1 MDNTK
6 EVSKAI
12 KRWLEDN
19 GYSLA
24 KVAEMF
30 DSSPQS
36 VSNSLSGDRFMGP
49 NLAKKWAEAFGFNE
63 VYLRTGEGQLISD
76 NQPKKE
82 KTDMEKAIEAIQSS
96 NQITLKAQEQTDRL
110 LSLLEL
116 QMGTK
121 PWTVGKKEKGLRDG
135 QK

>member
-1 MDNTK
+1 MEIFEQLNEMYNELRQAGVIRTK
-6 EVSKAI
+6 KE
-12 KRWLEDN
+12 
-19 GYSLA
+19 LA
-24 KVAEMF
+24 EI
-30 DSSPQS
+30 
-36 VSNSLSGDRFMGP
+36 LG
-49 NLAKKWAEAFGFNE
+49 
-63 VYLRTGEGQLISD
+63 ISD
-76 NQPKKE
+76 KGLVKAMKGDPAYATASLFTKLKRFRDEHVKDSQKPSE
-82 KTDMEKAIEAIQSS
+82 KTDIEKAIEAIQSS

>member
-1 MDNTK
+1 MDIKKICLEIKMYLK
-6 EVSKAI
+6 EHGISIA
-12 KRWLEDN
+12 DA
-19 GYSLA
+19 A
-24 KVAEMF
+24 KMMGEPESFAY
-30 DSSPQS
+30 
-36 VSNSLSGDRFMGP
+36 NSLSGQSGFGAER
-49 NLAKKWAEAFGFNE
+49 AKKWAEAFGFNE

-82 KTDMEKAIEAIQSS
+82 KKDMEKAIEAIQSS

-116 QMGTK
+116 QMGAK
-121 PWTVGKKEKGLRDG
+121 PWTVGEKEKGLRDG

>member
-82 KTDMEKAIEAIQSS
+82 KTDIEKAIEAIQSS

-121 PWTVGKKEKGLRDG
+121 PWTVGEKEKGLRDG

>member
-63 VYLRTGEGQLISD
+63 VYLRTGEGQLIAN

-82 KTDMEKAIEAIQSS
+82 KTEMEKAIEAIQSS

-116 QMGTK
+116 QMGAK
-121 PWTVGKKEKGLRDG
+121 PWTVGEKEKGLRDG

>member
-1 MDNTK
+1 MYLK
-6 EVSKAI
+6 EHGISIA
-12 KRWLEDN
+12 DA
-19 GYSLA
+19 A
-24 KVAEMF
+24 KMMGEPESFAY
-30 DSSPQS
+30 
-36 VSNSLSGDRFMGP
+36 NSLSGQSGFGAER
-49 NLAKKWAEAFGFNE
+49 AKKWAEAFGFNE

-82 KTDMEKAIEAIQSS
+82 KTDIEKAIEAIQSS

-121 PWTVGKKEKGLRDG
+121 PWTVGEKEKGLRDG

>member
-24 KVAEMF
+24 KVAEIF

-82 KTDMEKAIEAIQSS
+82 KTEMEKAIEAIQSS
-96 NQITLKAQEQTDRL
+96 NQITLKAQEHTDRL
-110 LSLLEL
+110 LALLERHFNRL
-116 QMGTK
+116 
-121 PWTVGKKEKGLRDG
+121 ERDNA
-135 QK
+135 

>member
-19 GYSLA
+19 GYSLV

>member
-116 QMGTK
+116 QMGAK
-121 PWTVGKKEKGLRDG
+121 PWTVGEKEKGLRDG